1 MFLLLLLWLLGFFF
15 VKNEEKI
22 ERGKKE
28 RKRKRTFVFLSRRAF
43 IITQL

>member
-1 MFLLLLLWLLGFFF
+1 MVVGAFFF

-28 RKRKRTFVFLSRRAF
+28 RKRKRTFVVFLGGH
-43 IITQL
+43 L

>member
-22 ERGKKE
+22 ERGK
-28 RKRKRTFVFLSRRAF
+28 RKRKRTFVFVGGHL
-43 IITQL
+43 

>member
-1 MFLLLLLWLLGFFF
+1 VVVGLFF

-28 RKRKRTFVFLSRRAF
+28 RKRKRTFCFSRRAF